1 MLVGPIGDRLGDLT
15 GQTAATGGRPYP
27 VAHHTWVMTSVASV
41 VGAALVLVVL
51 WDVFHTLW
59 YPAASG
65 RLSRLAMAG
74 IWRLSGGGRPLSRT
88 GTLTGPLSLL
98 VVVLTWCV
106 LTVVG
111 WALVYWPHVPESFSF
126 DIGLPPSERAD
137 LLDALYISLVTLA
150 TLGFG
155 DIVPTAG
162 WLRIAVP
169 LEALIGFA
177 ILTAAVSW
185 GLQLYPAL
193 SRRRV
198 LAIRLDLLGR
208 ADAGERRTLVESS
221 SGPTLLL
228 DLSTA
233 VIQARVD
240 VTQYAET
247 YYFGDPDPASSLP
260 ATIGHAAHLAELGTN
275 AVGGDVRLAAHLLG
289 SAVADFAHVVD
300 EEFVHVRGSTADVL
314 AAYAKA
320 HGRPPAAGA

>member
-1 MLVGPIGDRLGDLT
+1 
-15 GQTAATGGRPYP
+15 
-27 VAHHTWVMTSVASV
+27 MTSLSTVA
-41 VGAALVLVVL
+41 GAVLILIVL

-59 YPAASG
+59 YPAGSG

-74 IWRLSGGGRPLSRT
+74 IWRLSGAGRPLSRT

-98 VVVLTWCV
+98 LVVLTWCV

-111 WALVYWPHVPESFSF
+111 FALVYWPHIPESFSF
-126 DIGLPPSERAD
+126 SIGLQPDRRID
-137 LLDALYISLVTLA
+137 LLDAVYLSLVTVA

-162 WLRIAVP
+162 WLRIVAP

-208 ADAGERRTLVESS
+208 TAAGDRDSMVG
-221 SGPTLLL
+221 SGSGSTLLL
-228 DLSTA
+228 DLTA
-233 VIQARVD
+233 AIVQARVD
-240 VTQYAET
+240 LMQYAET
-247 YYFGDPDPASSLP
+247 YYFGDPDAASSLP
-260 ATIGHAAHLAELGTN
+260 ATIGQAADLAERGSAST
-275 AVGGDVRLAAHLLG
+275 AAEVRLAADMLA
-289 SAVADFAHVVD
+289 SAIADFAHVVD
-300 EEFVHVRGSTADVL
+300 EEFVHVRGSTAEVL
-314 AAYAKA
+314 TAYARA
-320 HGRPPAAGA
+320 HGREPATGA